1 MNRRQVLF
9 GAAAT
14 AVAFRGFVPWAS
26 AQTPGGSA
34 VSMSVTF
41 EPFTL
46 GIRGT
51 YTLNGAVTALVGVI
65 PPIVSGGLSSGAARG
80 VIEGA
85 IVPGA
90 NTTAPAIPVA
100 PSVPAP
106 GPIPTASA
114 APLRPAMMSIVRVP
128 RASAGQGSQAAH

>member
-14 AVAFRGFVPWAS
+14 AVAFRGFVPWAG
-26 AQTPGGSA
+26 AQTLGGSA
-34 VSMSVTF
+34 VSMSVIF
-41 EPFTL
+41 QPFTL

-51 YTLNGAVTALVGVI
+51 YTLNGTIAALVGII
-65 PPIVSGGLSSGAARG
+65 PPVVSGGLASGAARG
-80 VIEGA
+80 AMEGA

-90 NTTAPAIPVA
+90 NSAV

-106 GPIPTASA
+106 GPIPPASA
-114 APLRPAMMSIVRVP
+114 TPSRPATMSIVRVP
-128 RASAGQGSQAAH
+128 RGSTGRELQTAH

>member
-26 AQTPGGSA
+26 AQAPGGAA
-34 VSMSVTF
+34 VSMSTTF
-41 EPFTL
+41 APFTL

-51 YTLNGAVTALVGVI
+51 YTLNGTAALIGTI
-65 PPIVSGGLSSGAARG
+65 PPVISGLVSGSAARG
-80 VIEGA
+80 VVERA

-90 NTTAPAIPVA
+90 DAAAPAAAVPA
-100 PSVPAP
+100 GPAP
-106 GPIPTASA
+106 GPISV
-114 APLRPAMMSIVRVP
+114 APSRPATMSIVRVP
-128 RASAGQGSQAAH
+128 RGSAGRELQATH